1 MKIKPFYAAACGI
14 LAALL
19 TAAGIRSAA
28 QTTTQAYAAAAVAQE
43 PSYTIVV
50 DAGHGGE
57 DGGAT
62 SVSGVLESQTNL
74 EIAQRTDALLML
86 LGYRTKM
93 VRDSDTAI
101 YDASAT
107 TIREKKISDLRNRV
121 QLVNETPNALLLSIH
136 QNTYSDSRYSGAQV
150 FYGTSDGSRQLAE
163 RTQETIRQFLDAEN
177 TRKPKPAETVYLMQ
191 NVQCTAIL
199 VECGFLSNEAEDLKL
214 QSASYQ
220 KKLALAFGSA
230 LNSWVLEET
239 EDSEI

>member
-1 MKIKPFYAAACGI
+1 MKIKPMFAAACGV
-14 LAALL
+14 LAAVL
-19 TAAGIRSAA
+19 TAIGMQSAA
-28 QTTTQAYAAAAVAQE
+28 QTTSQAYAATAALEA
-43 PSYTIVV
+43 PYTIII

-62 SVSGVLESQTNL
+62 SVSGVLESQVNL
-74 EIAQRTDALLML
+74 EIARKTDALLML
-86 LGYRTKM
+86 LGFQTKM

-101 YDASAT
+101 YDASAS

-136 QNTYSDSRYSGAQV
+136 QNTYSDSRYAGAQV
-150 FYGTSDGSRQLAE
+150 FYGASGESRQLAE
-163 RTQETIRQFLDAEN
+163 RTQETLRQLLDTEN
-177 TRKPKPAETVYLMQ
+177 NRKAKPAETVYLMQ

-230 LNSWVLEET
+230 LNDWVLEET
-239 EDSEI
+239 KDSEI

>member
-1 MKIKPFYAAACGI
+1 MKLKPIHAVICGVLAAA
-14 LAALL
+14 L
-19 TAAGIRSAA
+19 TAAGIHSAA
-28 QTTTQAYAAAAVAQE
+28 QTANLAYAAASAPAE
-43 PSYTIVV
+43 PYTIVV

-86 LGYRTKM
+86 LGFQTKM
-93 VRDSDTAI
+93 VRESDTAI
-101 YDASAT
+101 YDASAVT
-107 TIREKKISDLRNRV
+107 LREKKISDLRNRV
-121 QLVNETPNALLLSIH
+121 QLVNETANALLLSIH

-150 FYGTSDGSRQLAE
+150 FYGGGAGSRQLAE
-163 RTQETIRQFLDAEN
+163 KTQETIRQLLDPEN
-177 TRKPKPAETVYLMQ
+177 TRKAKPADTVYLMQ

-214 QSASYQ
+214 QSPSYQ

-230 LNSWVLEET
+230 LNDWALEET
-239 EDSEI
+239 KDSEI

>member
-1 MKIKPFYAAACGI
+1 MKIKPMFAAACGV
-14 LAALL
+14 LAAVL
-19 TAAGIRSAA
+19 TAIGMQSAA
-28 QTTTQAYAAAAVAQE
+28 QTTSQAYAAAAALE
-43 PSYTIVV
+43 APYTIII

-62 SVSGVLESQTNL
+62 SVSGVLESQVNL
-74 EIAQRTDALLML
+74 EIAQKTDALLML
-86 LGYRTKM
+86 LGFQTKM

-101 YDASAT
+101 YDASAS
-107 TIREKKISDLRNRV
+107 TIREKKISDLKNRV

-136 QNTYSDSRYSGAQV
+136 QNTYSDSRYAGAQV
-150 FYGTSDGSRQLAE
+150 FYGASGESRQLAE
-163 RTQETIRQFLDAEN
+163 RTQETLRQLLDTEN
-177 TRKPKPAETVYLMQ
+177 NRKAKPAETVYLMQ

-230 LNSWVLEET
+230 LNDWVLEET
-239 EDSEI
+239 KDSEI

>member
-1 MKIKPFYAAACGI
+1 MKIKPMFAAACGV
-14 LAALL
+14 LAAVL
-19 TAAGIRSAA
+19 TAVGIQSAA
-28 QTTTQAYAAAAVAQE
+28 QTTNQAYAAAAALDA
-43 PSYTIVV
+43 PFTIVI

-62 SVSGVLESQTNL
+62 SVSGVLESQVNL
-74 EIAQRTDALLML
+74 EIAQKADALLML
-86 LGYRTKM
+86 LGFQTKM

-101 YDASAT
+101 YDASAS

-136 QNTYSDSRYSGAQV
+136 QNTYSDGRYAGAQV
-150 FYGTSDGSRQLAE
+150 FYGASDGSRQLAE
-163 RTQETIRQFLDAEN
+163 MTQETLRKLLDPENNRQA
-177 TRKPKPAETVYLMQ
+177 KPAETVYLMQ

-220 KKLALAFGSA
+220 KKLALAFGCA
-230 LNSWVLEET
+230 LNDWVLEET
-239 EDSEI
+239 KDSEI

>member
-1 MKIKPFYAAACGI
+1 MKIKPLYTAVLGI
-14 LAALL
+14 LAAIL
-19 TAAGIRSAA
+19 TAIGIRSAA
-28 QTTTQAYAAAAVAQE
+28 QTTTQAYAAASAPEEA
-43 PSYTIVV
+43 YTIVV

-86 LGYRTKM
+86 LGFQTKM

-136 QNTYSDSRYSGAQV
+136 QNTFSDSRYSGAQV
-150 FYGTSDGSRQLAE
+150 FYGNGEGSRQLAE
-163 RTQETIRQFLDAEN
+163 VTQETLHQLLDAGN
-177 TRKPKPAETVYLMQ
+177 NRKAKPAETVYLMQ

-220 KKLALAFGSA
+220 KKLALAFGGA
-230 LNSWVLEET
+230 LNGWVLEET
-239 EDSEI
+239 RDSEI

>member
-1 MKIKPFYAAACGI
+1 MKIKPLYAAACGVFI
-14 LAALL
+14 AAL
-19 TAAGIRSAA
+19 TAVGIHSAA
-28 QTTTQAYAAAAVAQE
+28 KTTTQAYAAAVAPE
-43 PSYTIVV
+43 APYTIVV

-86 LGYRTKM
+86 LGFQTKM

-107 TIREKKISDLRNRV
+107 TLREKKISDLRNRV

-136 QNTYSDSRYSGAQV
+136 QNTYSDGRYSGAQV
-150 FYGTSDGSRQLAE
+150 FYGAGEGSRQLAE
-163 RTQETIRQFLDAEN
+163 RLQETVRQLLDNEN
-177 TRKPKPAETVYLMQ
+177 NRKAKPAETVYLMQ

-199 VECGFLSNEAEDLKL
+199 VECGFLSNEVEDLKL

-230 LNSWVLEET
+230 LNSWALEET
-239 EDSEI
+239 KDSEI